1 MSGSGG
7 GGGTP
12 IIDFQSCEDLVITV
26 QLSSPKENVISR
38 LEEGDILTIEFM
50 RDSATTTVYAFYEGE
65 VAGGIASSSIRKLRE
80 CLLSGTKYQGKVL
93 EINQGQVR
101 IKITALK
108 N

>member
-12 IIDFQSCEDLVITV
+12 IPDFQSCEDLVITV

-38 LEEGDILTIEFM
+38 LKEGDILTIDFM
-50 RDSATTTVYAFYEGE
+50 EDSLTTVYAFYEGE
-65 VAGGIASSSIRKLRE
+65 VAGGIAASSIRKLRE

-101 IKITALK
+101 IKITAIK
-108 N
+108 H

>member
-38 LEEGDILTIEFM
+38 LEDGDILTIGFM
-50 RDSATTTVYAFYEGE
+50 PDSATTVYAFYEGE
-65 VAGGIASSSIRKLRE
+65 VAGGIAASSIRRLRE

>member
-12 IIDFQSCEDLVITV
+12 IPDFPSCENLFITV
-26 QLSSPKENVISR
+26 QLSSPKEAIVSK
-38 LEEGDILTIEFM
+38 LKEGDILNIGFSPENISTI
-50 RDSATTTVYAFYEGE
+50 YAFYEGE
-65 VAGGIASSSIRKLRE
+65 VAGGIAAPILSKLRE

-101 IKITALK
+101 IKITAIK
-108 N
+108 H